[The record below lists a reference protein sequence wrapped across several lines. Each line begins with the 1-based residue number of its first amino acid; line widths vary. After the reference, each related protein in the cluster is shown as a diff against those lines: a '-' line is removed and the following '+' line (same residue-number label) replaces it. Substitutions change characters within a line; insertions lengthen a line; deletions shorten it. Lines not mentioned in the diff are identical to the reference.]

1 MPVGELMIAV
11 GEFGPPPPR
20 DVVMVIVGRL
30 EPLPSALK
38 FIVAKQKN
46 RENKHVLVAFEFAL
60 VTGYVGQVS
69 RPISEYQ
76 HVLS

>member
-1 MPVGELMIAV
+1 MIAV

-38 FIVAKQKN
+38 LIVAKQKN
-46 RENKHVLVAFEFAL
+46 RENKDVLAF
-60 VTGYVGQVS
+60 
-69 RPISEYQ
+69 
-76 HVLS
+76 LSLL